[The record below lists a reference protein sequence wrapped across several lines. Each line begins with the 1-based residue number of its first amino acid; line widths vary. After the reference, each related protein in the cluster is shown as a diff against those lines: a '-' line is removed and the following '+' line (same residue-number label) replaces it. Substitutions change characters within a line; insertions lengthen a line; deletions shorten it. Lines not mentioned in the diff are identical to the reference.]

1 MNPDQPSPNAG
12 KKHRNDETGLL
23 KNVKTLLTEPAHQDN
38 PLREPLAR
46 LLAFSEEQQRK
57 TESLIK
63 ISERSQSTPAV
74 TANWDQGCLIMQ
86 GDSYPENSFE
96 FFAQIIAWIEHYL
109 KAKEPSAPLRLE
121 LRLLYM
127 NTSSVKAMMDI
138 FDRLEEAHK
147 QGRPISVNWY
157 YNPHN
162 RRIVN
167 LADEFRED
175 CSFPFEIVAHE
186 H

>member
-1 MNPDQPSPNAG
+1 MNSDQFPSNAG
-12 KKHRNDETGLL
+12 KQRRGRETGLL
-23 KNVKTLLTEPAHQDN
+23 NNVKKLLSEPTHLDN

-46 LLAFSEEQQRK
+46 LLAFSEELHK
-57 TESLIK
+57 TKYLIK
-63 ISERSQSTPAV
+63 ISDRDQSTPTV
-74 TANWDQGCLIMQ
+74 TADWDRGCLIMQ
-86 GDSYPENSFE
+86 GDSYPENPFE

-121 LRLLYM
+121 LRLAYM

-138 FDRLEEAHK
+138 FDRLEETHK